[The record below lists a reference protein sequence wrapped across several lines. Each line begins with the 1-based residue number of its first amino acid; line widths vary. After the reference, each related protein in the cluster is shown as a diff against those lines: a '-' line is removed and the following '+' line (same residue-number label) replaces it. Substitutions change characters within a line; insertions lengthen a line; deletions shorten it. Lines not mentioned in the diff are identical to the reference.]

1 MRTLVRRENCALRD
15 GRTSEKDILADI
27 KLFQLQADGVQEL
40 PAQSVAIE
48 KTLQLLLE
56 RHLER
61 FLGVRFIATEY
72 KTGKTHG
79 GRIDTLGLDD
89 NNCPVIIE
97 YKRALN
103 ENVISQGLY
112 YLDWLMDHQGEFTL
126 EVLKRF
132 GSDVAD
138 NVDWS
143 GPRLLCIAAD
153 FTRYD
158 EYAVHQ
164 IPRNIELLR
173 YGRYGDDLLL
183 LDLVNVSPAE
193 SANKPSR
200 SVEARKDKPQDDA
213 DPETKPDRPV
223 VDALESLKAFLLA
236 LGDDVQMKELQHY
249 IAFRRLK
256 NFACVKLRQNDL
268 QVWIRLDPTSVDLED
283 KFFRDVTNVG
293 HLGTGNLE
301 IRIQNAADLERAK
314 PVILRS
320 YQEN

>member
-1 MRTLVRRENCALRD
+1 
-15 GRTSEKDILADI
+15 LADI
-27 KLFQLQADGVQEL
+27 KLFHLQADEVHEL
-40 PAQSVAIE
+40 PAQSIAIE

-56 RHLER
+56 KHLER

-72 KTGKTHG
+72 QTGKTHG

-112 YLDWLMDHQGEFTL
+112 YLDWLMDHRGEFTL

-132 GSDVAD
+132 GTEIAGDI
-138 NVDWS
+138 DWS
-143 GPRLLCIAAD
+143 GPRLLCIAGD

-173 YGRYGDDLLL
+173 YRRYGSDLLL

-193 SANKPSR
+193 TALKRSR
-200 SVEARKDKPQDDA
+200 PVEARKEKEQPQPEA
-213 DPETKPDRPV
+213 DPEAAPEHTIDDV
-223 VDALESLKAFLLA
+223 WGALKAFLLA
-236 LGDDVQMKELQHY
+236 LGDDIQMKELEHY
-249 IAFRRLK
+249 TAFRRLK
-256 NFACVKLRQNDL
+256 NFACVKVRPNDL
-268 QVWIRLDPTSVDLED
+268 QVWIRLDPSSVELEEG
-283 KFFRDVTNVG
+283 FSRDVTHVG

-301 IRIQNAADLERAK
+301 LRIQNVSDLERAK
-314 PVILRS
+314 PLLLRS

>member
-1 MRTLVRRENCALRD
+1 
-15 GRTSEKDILADI
+15 LADI
-27 KLFQLQADGVQEL
+27 KLFHFEADEVHEL
-40 PAQSVAIE
+40 PAQSIAIE

-56 RHLER
+56 KHLER

-72 KTGKTHG
+72 QTGKTHG

-112 YLDWLMDHQGEFTL
+112 YLDWLMDHRGEFTL

-132 GSDVAD
+132 GAEIAD
-138 NVDWS
+138 NIDWS
-143 GPRLLCIAAD
+143 GPRLLCIAGD

-173 YGRYGDDLLL
+173 YRRYGTDLLL

-193 SANKPSR
+193 TALKQSR
-200 SVEARKDKPQDDA
+200 LVEAKKEKLQTGA
-213 DPETKPDRPV
+213 DPEAEPERTVEDV
-223 VDALESLKAFLLA
+223 WEVLKAFLLA
-236 LGDDVQMKELQHY
+236 LGDDIQMKELEHY
-249 IAFRRLK
+249 TAFRRLK
-256 NFACVKLRQNDL
+256 NFVCVKVRPNDL
-268 QVWIRLDPTSVDLED
+268 QLWIRLEPSSVDLEEG
-283 KFFRDVTNVG
+283 FSRDVTDLG

-301 IRIQNAADLERAK
+301 LRIQNLSGLERAK
-314 PVILRS
+314 PLLLRS

>member
-1 MRTLVRRENCALRD
+1 
-15 GRTSEKDILADI
+15 LADI
-27 KLFQLQADGVQEL
+27 KLFHCEADEVHEL
-40 PAQSVAIE
+40 PAQSIAIE

-56 RHLER
+56 KHLER

-72 KTGKTHG
+72 QTGKTHG

-112 YLDWLMDHQGEFTL
+112 YLDWLMDHRGEFTL

-132 GSDVAD
+132 GAEIAD
-138 NVDWS
+138 NIDWS
-143 GPRLLCIAAD
+143 GPRLLCIAGD

-173 YGRYGDDLLL
+173 YRRYGTDLLL

-193 SANKPSR
+193 TALKQSR
-200 SVEARKDKPQDDA
+200 LVEAKKEKLQTGA
-213 DPETKPDRPV
+213 DPEAEPERTVEDV
-223 VDALESLKAFLLA
+223 WEVLKAFLLA
-236 LGDDVQMKELQHY
+236 LGDDIQMKELEHY
-249 IAFRRLK
+249 TAFRRLK
-256 NFACVKLRQNDL
+256 NFVCVKVRPNDL
-268 QVWIRLDPTSVDLED
+268 QLWIRLEPSSVDLEEG
-283 KFFRDVTNVG
+283 FSRDVTDLG

-301 IRIQNAADLERAK
+301 LRIQNLSGLERAK
-314 PVILRS
+314 PLLLRS

>member
-1 MRTLVRRENCALRD
+1 M
-15 GRTSEKDILADI
+15 ADI
-27 KLFQLQADGVQEL
+27 KLFHCEADEVHEL
-40 PAQSVAIE
+40 PAQSIAIE

-56 RHLER
+56 KHLER

-72 KTGKTHG
+72 QTGKTHG

-112 YLDWLMDHQGEFTL
+112 YLDWLMDHRGEFTL

-132 GSDVAD
+132 GAEIAD
-138 NVDWS
+138 NIDWS
-143 GPRLLCIAAD
+143 GPRLLCIAGD

-173 YGRYGDDLLL
+173 YRRYGTDLLL

-193 SANKPSR
+193 TALKQSR
-200 SVEARKDKPQDDA
+200 LVEAKKEKLQTGA
-213 DPETKPDRPV
+213 DPEAEPERTVEDV
-223 VDALESLKAFLLA
+223 WEVLKAFLLA
-236 LGDDVQMKELQHY
+236 LGDDIQMKESEHY
-249 IAFRRLK
+249 TAFRRLK
-256 NFACVKLRQNDL
+256 NFVCVKVRPNDL
-268 QVWIRLDPTSVDLED
+268 QLWIRLEPSSVDLEEG
-283 KFFRDVTNVG
+283 FSRDVTDLG

-301 IRIQNAADLERAK
+301 LRIQNLSGLERAK
-314 PVILRS
+314 PLLLRS